1 LIYLPHGSINI
12 SLLRSEADL
21 KRRTKPNQTYLRRLA
36 AWSQIGGGLATV
48 ILMVATLL
56 LVLFADRQIKQIR
69 DQLSDQRQFESANL
83 MLSFNQHFRNE
94 KNSKLVD
101 AIASGR
107 PLLEKN
113 KGPFSEADLDDYLVM
128 FELLDTVYDNH
139 LITREM
145 VDDAFSF
152 DIEKAYQNKETQS
165 FMAQV
170 RSQENDNALYGGFEK
185 LNREFSRHR

>member
-1 LIYLPHGSINI
+1 
-12 SLLRSEADL
+12 
-21 KRRTKPNQTYLRRLA
+21 
-36 AWSQIGGGLATV
+36 
-48 ILMVATLL
+48 
-56 LVLFADRQIKQIR
+56 
-69 DQLSDQRQFESANL
+69 
-83 MLSFNQHFRNE
+83 
-94 KNSKLVD
+94 
-101 AIASGR
+101 
-107 PLLEKN
+107 
-113 KGPFSEADLDDYLVM
+113 M

-152 DIEKAYQNKETQS
+152 DIEKAYQNKEIQS

>member
-1 LIYLPHGSINI
+1 M
-12 SLLRSEADL
+12 
-21 KRRTKPNQTYLRRLA
+21 RRRAKPNRTYLRHLA

-69 DQLSDQRQFESANL
+69 DQLNDQRQFESANL

-94 KNSKLVD
+94 KNSKMVD

-107 PLLEKN
+107 PLLKKN
-113 KGPFSEADLDDYLVM
+113 KGPFTEADLDDYLVM

-152 DIEKAYQNKETQS
+152 DIEKAYQNKEIQS
-165 FMAQV
+165 FIAQV